1 MSNFSVEYF
10 FCIVYFFVNI
20 EFSANSQN
28 IEFSQYINLIADLR
42 SLLLI
47 VISASFS
54 YFNVSPNYLI
64 S

>member
-1 MSNFSVEYF
+1 MLNLSVEYF

-20 EFSANSQN
+20 EFSANSWN
-28 IEFSQYINLIADLR
+28 IEFFQYINLIADLR

-54 YFNVSPNYLI
+54 YFNVSLNYLI